1 MNDGR
6 FFKQFFKD
14 DNVFCKWRIIYYN
27 KICILIKYVYLYY
40 ENVYKDIKNEKY
52 ILYSVLKSSV
62 CLGFCCFVY

>member
-1 MNDGR
+1 M
-6 FFKQFFKD
+6 
-14 DNVFCKWRIIYYN
+14 
-27 KICILIKYVYLYY
+27 ICILIKYVYLYY